1 MEARR
6 LFEEE
11 VIGFLYFLDAARE
24 DRGAAQGA
32 VARID
37 IRGDEG
43 LAGACLE
50 VKYLADGG
58 AICLDPVDEEDAGAD
73 AYGVVGVFA
82 LLTTVDGVT
91 TAPEEVAA
99 GDVLDGGVIGGE
111 VQVESLTDE
120 GGVGGLDGGVGLLA
134 SSLLCCIGALA
145 SREEKARRQGA
156 KCKQAHRLS
165 R

>member
-1 MEARR
+1 MEATE
-6 LFEEE
+6 LFEQE
-11 VIGFLYFLDAARE
+11 VVGVLDFLDAARE

-58 AICLDPVDEEDAGAD
+58 AICLDPVDEEDARAD
-73 AYGVVGVFA
+73 THGVVGVFA

-91 TAPEEVAA
+91 TAPEEVAV

-120 GGVGGLDGGVGLLA
+120 GGVGGLDGGIGLLA
-134 SSLLCCIGALA
+134 SSLLCRIGALA

-156 KCKQAHRLS
+156 ECKQAHRLS

>member
-24 DRGAAQGA
+24 DGGAAQGA

-50 VKYLADGG
+50 VKDLADGG
-58 AICLDPVDEEDAGAD
+58 AICLDPVDEEDARAD
-73 AYGVVGVFA
+73 THGVVGVFA

-120 GGVGGLDGGVGLLA
+120 GRVGGLDGGVGLLA
-134 SSLLCCIGALA
+134 SSLLCRIGALA
-145 SREEKARRQGA
+145 SREEKDRRQGA
-156 KCKQAHRLS
+156 
-165 R
+165 

>member
-1 MEARR
+1 MEATE
-6 LFEEE
+6 LFEQE
-11 VIGFLYFLDAARE
+11 VVGVLDFLDAARE

-58 AICLDPVDEEDAGAD
+58 AICLDPVDEEDARAD
-73 AYGVVGVFA
+73 THGVVGVFA

-91 TAPEEVAA
+91 TAPEEVAV
-99 GDVLDGGVIGGE
+99 GDVLYGGAIGGE
-111 VQVESLTDE
+111 LQVKSLTDE
-120 GGVGGLDGGVGLLA
+120 GRVGGLDGGVGLLT
-134 SSLLCCIGALA
+134 SSLLCRIGALA

-156 KCKQAHRLS
+156 ECKQAHRLS

>member
-1 MEARR
+1 MAARR

-11 VIGFLYFLDAARE
+11 VIGFLDLVNASRE
-24 DRGAAQGA
+24 DGGAAQGA

-50 VKYLADGG
+50 VKDLADGG
-58 AICLDPVDEEDAGAD
+58 AICLDPVDEEDARAD
-73 AYGVVGVFA
+73 THGVVGVFA

-99 GDVLDGGVIGGE
+99 GDVLDSGVIGGE

>member
-1 MEARR
+1 MEERR

-32 VARID
+32 VARIN

-50 VKYLADGG
+50 VKDLADGG

-73 AYGVVGVFA
+73 TYSVVGVFA

-91 TAPEEVAA
+91 TAPEEVAV
-99 GDVLDGGVIGGE
+99 GDVLDSGVIGGE

>member
-24 DRGAAQGA
+24 DGGAAQGT

-50 VKYLADGG
+50 VKDLADGG
-58 AICLDPVDEEDAGAD
+58 AICLDPVDEEDARAD
-73 AYGVVGVFA
+73 THGVVGVFA

-91 TAPEEVAA
+91 TAPEEVAV
-99 GDVLDGGVIGGE
+99 GDVLDSGVIGGE

-145 SREEKARRQGA
+145 SREEKACRQGA
-156 KCKQAHRLS
+156 ECKQAHRLS

>member
-11 VIGFLYFLDAARE
+11 VVGVLDFLDAARE

-43 LAGACLE
+43 LAGVCLE
-50 VKYLADGG
+50 VKHLADGG
-58 AICLDPVDEEDAGAD
+58 AISLYPVYKEDAGIN
-73 AYGVVGVFA
+73 AYSVVDVFA

-91 TAPEEVAA
+91 TAPEEVAV
-99 GDVLDGGVIGGE
+99 GDVLDGGAIGGKL
-111 VQVESLTDE
+111 QVKSLTDE
-120 GGVGGLDGGVGLLA
+120 GRVGGLDGGVGLLT
-134 SSLLCCIGALA
+134 SSLLCRIGALA
-145 SREEKARRQGA
+145 SREEKACREGA
-156 KCKQAHRLS
+156 ECKQAHRLS

>member
-24 DRGAAQGA
+24 DGGAAQGT
-32 VARID
+32 VARIN

-50 VKYLADGG
+50 VKDLADGG
-58 AICLDPVDEEDAGAD
+58 AICLDPVDEEDARAD
-73 AYGVVGVFA
+73 THGVVGVFA

-99 GDVLDGGVIGGE
+99 GDVLDSGVIGGE
-111 VQVESLTDE
+111 LQLKSLTDE

>member
-11 VIGFLYFLDAARE
+11 VIGVLDFLDAARE

-43 LAGACLE
+43 LAGVCLE
-50 VKYLADGG
+50 VKHLADGG
-58 AICLDPVDEEDAGAD
+58 AISLYPVHEEDTGIN
-73 AYGVVGVFA
+73 AYSVVDVFA

-91 TAPEEVAA
+91 TAPEEVAV
-99 GDVLDGGVIGGE
+99 GDVLDGGAIGGE
-111 VQVESLTDE
+111 LQVKSLTDE
-120 GGVGGLDGGVGLLA
+120 GCVGGLDGGVGLLT
-134 SSLLCCIGALA
+134 SSLLCRIGALA

-156 KCKQAHRLS
+156 ECKQAHRLS

>member
-6 LFEEE
+6 LFEQE

-24 DRGAAQGA
+24 DGGAAQGA

-50 VKYLADGG
+50 VKDLADGG
-58 AICLDPVDEEDAGAD
+58 AIGLDPVDEEDARAD
-73 AYGVVGVFA
+73 THGVVGVFA
-82 LLTTVDGVT
+82 LLISVDGVT
-91 TAPEEVAA
+91 TAPEEMAV
-99 GDVLDGGVIGGE
+99 GDVLDSGVIGGE

-156 KCKQAHRLS
+156 
-165 R
+165 

>member
-24 DRGAAQGA
+24 DGGAAQGT

-50 VKYLADGG
+50 VKDLADGG
-58 AICLDPVDEEDAGAD
+58 AICLDPVDEEDARAD
-73 AYGVVGVFA
+73 THGVVGVFA

-91 TAPEEVAA
+91 TAPEEVAV
-99 GDVLDGGVIGGE
+99 GDVLDSGVIGGE
-111 VQVESLTDE
+111 VQVESLNAE
-120 GGVGGLDGGVGLLA
+120 GGVGGVVGGGGLLA

-156 KCKQAHRLS
+156 ECKQAHRLS